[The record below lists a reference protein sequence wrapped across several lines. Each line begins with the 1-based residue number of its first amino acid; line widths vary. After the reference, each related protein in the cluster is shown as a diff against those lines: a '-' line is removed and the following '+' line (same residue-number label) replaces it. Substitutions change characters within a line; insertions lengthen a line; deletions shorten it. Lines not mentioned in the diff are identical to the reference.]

1 VAGTALFFELAAKFL
16 GEEMTTSIRA
26 LRAFAVIGLIAAS
39 VTGIVLF
46 AKQNE
51 EREIYSQLKAYL
63 TPAVDAQYNRLSLFK
78 RLATARHALP
88 AIQKLRDASWNFTA
102 TDLIPI
108 SSEESASDFVYR
120 LGVGDSELTDCIVP
134 HPFEEPAGYCMSF
147 AHTLPKEIRNG
158 AAVRTQNVP
167 LNLSLG
173 EHPHA
178 SSRETARLALGV
190 DSDVQV
196 EGQVMID
203 RNDVQ
208 VTDAVL
214 LVPNPLLSKEKMDRV
229 EMPSFSPRTA
239 FVLQSVARYTYDV
252 TYDMPAAL
260 APFFDNEPKLVVVRA
275 NVAVRVDLLRPGFH
289 LEGESVILN
298 QPMGQVTIEYYPGQY
313 ASLLAR
319 NFSIPAALPSVCFKL
334 TSALLE
340 VDFANKRL
348 RLAGNSEVKTV
359 DSFLCEKGP
368 SAHDMGFLTH
378 IALGFSLDTARSLM
392 NLPETLETSGQLVV
406 DLDSSILCADMAVNG
421 RSLLHAAYLGNAK
434 TFQMWAPKGFTT
446 RDVSGDRFLGSAW
459 DLLSDSWSADWAFP
473 ESNSRKC
480 WDGDQG
486 PLTDMRFSLLAESPK
501 PTTVAGSAL

>member
-1 VAGTALFFELAAKFL
+1 
-16 GEEMTTSIRA
+16 MTTSIRA
-26 LRAFAVIGLIAAS
+26 LRAFAMIGLIAAA

-46 AKQNE
+46 AKRSE
-51 EREIYSQLKAYL
+51 EREIYSQLKAHL

-102 TDLIPI
+102 TDLMPI

-134 HPFEEPAGYCMSF
+134 HPSAEPAGSCVSF

-167 LNLSLG
+167 LDLFLG

-178 SSRETARLALGV
+178 SSRGTARLALGV

-203 RNDVQ
+203 RTDVQ
-208 VTDAVL
+208 VSAAIL
-214 LVPNPLLSKEKMDRV
+214 LVPNPLLPKEKMDRV
-229 EMPSFSPRTA
+229 KAPSFSPRA
-239 FVLQSVARYTYDV
+239 ALVLQTVSRYPYDA
-252 TYDMPAAL
+252 TYDMPEVL
-260 APFFDNEPKLVVVRA
+260 APFFGEKKTLTVLHSE
-275 NVAVRVDLLRPGFH
+275 VAVRVDLLRPGFH
-289 LEGESVILN
+289 LEGEAIVLN
-298 QPMGQVTIEYYPGQY
+298 RPVGQVTIEYYPGQH
-313 ASLLAR
+313 ASVYAR
-319 NFSIPAALPSVCFKL
+319 NFSIPAALTSVCFNV
-334 TSALLE
+334 TSALME
-340 VDFANKRL
+340 VDFAHERL
-348 RLAGNSEVKTV
+348 RLAGTSQIKTAN
-359 DSFLCEKGP
+359 SFLCDAGP
-368 SAHDMGFLTH
+368 SAHEMGFFTH
-378 IALGFSLDTARSLM
+378 TALGLALDTARSQM
-392 NLPETLETSGQLVV
+392 GLPETLETSGQLVV
-406 DLDSSILCADMAVNG
+406 DLNSSILCADMAVNG

-446 RDVSGDRFLGSAW
+446 HDVSGDRFLGSAW
-459 DLLSDSWSADWAFP
+459 DLLSDSWSADWIFP

-501 PTTVAGSAL
+501 PTTLAGSAL